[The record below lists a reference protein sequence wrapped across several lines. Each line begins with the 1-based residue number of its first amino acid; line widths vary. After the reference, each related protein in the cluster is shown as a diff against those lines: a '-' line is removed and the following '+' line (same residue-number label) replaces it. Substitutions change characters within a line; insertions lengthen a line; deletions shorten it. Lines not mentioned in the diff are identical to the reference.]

1 VEVVI
6 EDAESTLKDAET
18 GQRGYLLTSSATYLA
33 PYDRATTEIWPR
45 IDELERLTAD
55 NPAQQAEVREL
66 RTLTQE
72 KLDELAQTIA
82 LYRSGK
88 TDQARKLVLSD
99 RGLLIMDRLR
109 VVFARMR
116 QEEDRLDGERD
127 AEYRRSIRMS
137 AGSIWLATLAA
148 LLGLIALAHFI
159 VKERALREKHAQEL
173 RVSEEWFR
181 TTLSSIGDAVIATDR
196 SGNVTF
202 LNVQAETLTG
212 ATLQE
217 ARGKSIGE
225 VFPIFSEITGN
236 AAEDPVKKVMV
247 LGTIVGV
254 ANHTVLKRPDGSLIP
269 IEDSAAPI
277 LDDHRDLIG
286 VVLVFRDVTAERK
299 AQEVMRRTEKL
310 AAAARLSATVAHE
323 INNPLA
329 AVVNL
334 IYIAKN
340 IPSVP
345 DAVVEQLVQAE
356 HELERVAHITRQTL
370 GFYRESGAQEMIAV
384 PALIESALRLYSN
397 KIAAKNIRLE
407 RAFERC
413 APVAGI
419 LGELRQAVSNL
430 IANAIDAVEQGGTI
444 SVAARTIKGGEGCV
458 VEFIVADDGPGIS
471 AEHIERIF
479 EPFFTTKKDVGTGLG
494 LWATKAIIERH
505 SGSISFRPQ
514 QEGGAARGAAF
525 AIQLPCASAAP
536 DGEAQQF
543 EDGA

>member
-1 VEVVI
+1 
-6 EDAESTLKDAET
+6 
-18 GQRGYLLTSSATYLA
+18 
-33 PYDRATTEIWPR
+33 
-45 IDELERLTAD
+45 
-55 NPAQQAEVREL
+55 
-66 RTLTQE
+66 
-72 KLDELAQTIA
+72 
-82 LYRSGK
+82 
-88 TDQARKLVLSD
+88 
-99 RGLLIMDRLR
+99 
-109 VVFARMR
+109 
-116 QEEDRLDGERD
+116 
-127 AEYRRSIRMS
+127 
-137 AGSIWLATLAA
+137 
-148 LLGLIALAHFI
+148 
-159 VKERALREKHAQEL
+159 
-173 RVSEEWFR
+173 
-181 TTLSSIGDAVIATDR
+181 
-196 SGNVTF
+196 
-202 LNVQAETLTG
+202 
-212 ATLQE
+212 
-217 ARGKSIGE
+217 
-225 VFPIFSEITGN
+225 
-236 AAEDPVKKVMV
+236 
-247 LGTIVGV
+247 V

-458 VEFIVADDGPGIS
+458 VEFIVADDGPGIT

>member
-1 VEVVI
+1 M
-6 EDAESTLKDAET
+6 
-18 GQRGYLLTSSATYLA
+18 
-33 PYDRATTEIWPR
+33 
-45 IDELERLTAD
+45 TA
-55 NPAQQAEVREL
+55 RE
-66 RTLTQE
+66 
-72 KLDELAQTIA
+72 
-82 LYRSGK
+82 
-88 TDQARKLVLSD
+88 
-99 RGLLIMDRLR
+99 
-109 VVFARMR
+109 
-116 QEEDRLDGERD
+116 
-127 AEYRRSIRMS
+127 
-137 AGSIWLATLAA
+137 
-148 LLGLIALAHFI
+148 H
-159 VKERALREKHAQEL
+159 EL
-173 RVSEEWFR
+173 RVLVVAPTGRDGPMICDLLAGNGVAGVWSGTSEMAR
-181 TTLSSIGDAVIATDR
+181 TELNAGAGAIVLAEEVLTLPEIAAWATQIVEQPSWSDLPLLLLTVAGAVSAENR
-196 SGNVTF
+196 RKSLARQPLGNLV
-202 LNVQAETLTG
+202 LLERPVRPETLISTV
-212 ATLQE
+212 E
-217 ARGKSIGE
+217 AALRSRRRQYQ
-225 VFPIFSEITGN
+225 V
-236 AAEDPVKKVMV
+236 
-247 LGTIVGV
+247 
-254 ANHTVLKRPDGSLIP
+254 
-269 IEDSAAPI
+269 
-277 LDDHRDLIG
+277 RD
-286 VVLVFRDVTAERK
+286 FMAERLVAEEALRK
-299 AQEVMRRTEKL
+299 VEKL
-310 AAAARLSATVAHE
+310 AVAARLAASFSHE